1 MDLLHLEHVRP
12 RPARRRGRR
21 RDRLLPERRRGPGRL
36 HLTTESEG
44 AQPWQSPDHPARRRP
59 RAVVPDADRED
70 GPGDQDDRVGRP
82 DRGPRDR
89 SRVRQGLRGLVR
101 GRPAT
106 SSSSSHRTAASTASS
121 SAGSE
126 APAMTTDHARAAV
139 RARRPIRIARRR
151 SPTSRLAGPGARD
164 RATGRGPRSSSS
176 STGRGEL
183 DKVWP
188 VLILSSTPP
197 RAASDCKVFVTFWGL
212 LPFVKDQKRI
222 VGENWM
228 QKMLTLMQRP
238 GIDHLKLSKMNFLG
252 MGPWMMGT
260 PPQAVRRREPARA
273 ARGGHRPGR
282 RVHPVPDDD
291 GHVRPQ
297 ARGPHRRDGRAR
309 RRRDRDR
316 DHDRGRRLAVH
327 LGRRHLP

>member
-1 MDLLHLEHVRP
+1 MTMLQIATCVD
-12 RPARRRGRR
+12 ARG
-21 RDRLLPERRRGPGRL
+21 LSCPMPIVK
-36 HLTTESEG
+36 T
-44 AQPWQSPDHPARRRP
+44 AQAMK
-59 RAVVPDADRED
+59 AVASGE
-70 GPGDQDDRVGRP
+70 P

-89 SRVRQGLRGLVR
+89 SGLRQGLRGMGADDGQRARRAVSRRRRLPLRPAPKVR
-101 GRPAT
+101 HAAMTTTTLERPAT
-106 SSSSSHRTAASTASS
+106 VALDPLAIAIADVEGLPEIDAEPPSS
-121 SAGSE
+121 
-126 APAMTTDHARAAV
+126 
-139 RARRPIRIARRR
+139 RR
-151 SPTSRLAGPGARD
+151 SETKELVIVNWSGD
-164 RATGRGPRSSSS
+164 
-176 STGRGEL
+176 L

-188 VLILSSTPP
+188 VLILSSTA
-197 RAASDCKVFVTFWGL
+197 AASGVRCRVFVTFWGL

-252 MGPWMMGT
+252 MGPWMMGVA
-260 PPQAVRRREPARA
+260 PQEVRRREPARA

-282 RVHPVPDDD
+282 GVHPLPDDD

-309 RRRDRDR
+309 RRRHRDR

-327 LGRRHLP
+327 LGRTFRHD